1 MKRIALV
8 ASLILVGGVMPLVA
22 GPPAFAKSLCVSH
35 KSGCYSTL
43 QAAVDAAG
51 NGDTIHIARGIY
63 AGGVTVDVSVNL
75 VGEGARS
82 TTIRGGGPVLTIGTF
97 GASTEPTVSIK
108 GVKITGGVTRSSPE
122 SEPFVG
128 EKGVFALGGGI
139 EIPPNADFS
148 GGATVTIKDSVIT
161 GNRVAP
167 KATVPSGLDCPD
179 PGCPFAMAGGGGIDS
194 WGTLT
199 LKHTSVSKN
208 RVGSASHLSALA
220 SDADGG
226 AILNWQGPLTI
237 RNSVIHE
244 NRATATASNGRF
256 AEGGGVMV
264 FGGPV
269 TVTRS
274 AVTDNRSALASSF
287 PNSVD
292 QLANGGGLHISS
304 NAPAATISRTK
315 ISGNSVSMTN
325 TVGDANAFS
334 GGIHVDLDVDFNMTH
349 SVVADN
355 SVRSVTVA
363 GSTGAALADSGA
375 GEMLGTISHTRITGN
390 WVTVRSETQGE
401 AHALAGGMIFFGT
414 MLRDVVSHNHVH
426 ATSPQGSVFVDG
438 GGLVVDAPGVTLHD
452 TAVRKNTV
460 TAKGARGRVRG
471 GGIFDAPIP
480 DGPPGGPLVLVE
492 SSVTGN
498 VLTASAGISRQG
510 GGIYI
515 SGQPLTLRHSV
526 IARNVPDQ
534 CFGCP

>member
-8 ASLILVGGVMPLVA
+8 ASLILVGGVMPFVSVS
-22 GPPAFAKSLCVSH
+22 PAFARTLCVDD
-35 KSGCYSTL
+35 KAGCFSTL

-51 NGDTIHIARGIY
+51 NGDTIHIAHGTF
-63 AGGVTVDVSVNL
+63 AGGVRIDVSVNL

-82 TTIRGGGPVLTIGTF
+82 TTIRGGGPVLTIGIF
-97 GASTEPTVSIK
+97 GASIEPTVLIK
-108 GVKITGGVTRSSPE
+108 GVTITGGITRSSPE
-122 SEPFVG
+122 SEPFTG
-128 EKGVFALGGGI
+128 KKGVFAVGGGV

-167 KATVPSGLDCPD
+167 RATIPSGLNCSD
-179 PGCPFAMAGGGGIDS
+179 PGCPFALAGGGGIDS

-199 LKHTSVSKN
+199 LKHTRVSKN
-208 RVGSASHLSALA
+208 RVGSASRLSALA

-226 AILNWQGPLTI
+226 AILNWQGPLTV

-244 NRATATASNGRF
+244 NRASATAPNGRF
-256 AEGGGVMV
+256 AEGGGVMA
-264 FGGPV
+264 FGGTV

-274 AVTDNRSALASSF
+274 AVTDNRSALASSL

-292 QLANGGGLHISS
+292 QLANAGGLHISS
-304 NAPAATISRTK
+304 NVPAARIRKTK

-334 GGIHVDLDVDFNMTH
+334 GGIHVDLDVDFSMTR
-349 SVVADN
+349 SLVVDN
-355 SVRSVTVA
+355 SVRSATLA
-363 GSTGAALADSGA
+363 DSSGAALADSGA
-375 GEMLGTISHTRITGN
+375 GEILGTISHTRITGN
-390 WVTVRSETQGE
+390 TVTVRSATQGE
-401 AHALAGGMIFFGT
+401 AQALAGGMIFFGA
-414 MLRDVVSHNHVH
+414 MHRDVVSHNHVY
-426 ATSPQGSVFVDG
+426 ASSPQGSVFVDG
-438 GGLVVDAPGVTLHD
+438 GGLVVDEPGVTLHN
-452 TAVRKNTV
+452 TSVRENTV

-471 GGIFDAPIP
+471 GGIFNAPIP
-480 DGPPGGPLVLVE
+480 DGPPGGPLVLVK

-498 VLTASAGISRQG
+498 VLTASAGILRRG

-515 SGQPLTLRHSV
+515 SGQPLTLRDSV

-534 CFGCP
+534 CFGCS